1 MVAQISFGAMRCY
14 RAFHR
19 RRVTRGFLIAR
30 VKDTH
35 SLALS
40 LSLFARAARP
50 RFHRKKEKR
59 RRKAATEIIGT
70 KPFSSVIIFFV
81 SVYPWQ
87 RWYRTASIK
96 MGNNWQEGRIDLLT
110 QDDAIAIIE

>member
-35 SLALS
+35 SLTLS
-40 LSLFARAARP
+40 LSLCP
-50 RFHRKKEKR
+50 RCPPTIPSEKR
-59 RRKAATEIIGT
+59 ETEKEGSDRNNRNETIFLRNYFFRLCLSVATMV
-70 KPFSSVIIFFV
+70 SYSVD
-81 SVYPWQ
+81 
-87 RWYRTASIK
+87 K
-96 MGNNWQEGRIDLLT
+96 NG
-110 QDDAIAIIE
+110 